1 MARGTTHDCT
11 EQLKSKFNSTFS
23 HYNLYIF
30 FLSIAVENIE
40 GFQGSPYPEVDQFV
54 LSLVNKNG
62 IKGGKDNLFLY

>member
-1 MARGTTHDCT
+1 MQT
-11 EQLKSKFNSTFS
+11 KSFS